1 MISKIDKE
9 ISLHLRSNIDTLR
22 INTKTV
28 KLRNKSWKTK
38 VLIKSPTIEL
48 KSIDLLE
55 SLIKLDKKTS
65 LLKNSRFNFWKLS
78 SAQRQR
84 LIQELMNWLK
94 LELNATLKI
103 LQTSLSEKKSS
114 FKRDLLTNKRKLVTT
129 NTTLFLGSEKLKL
142 EVIMKS
148 VDLTKELIFWILKST
163 ITIKDVTV
171 FNNFSLIKRNP
182 FPRLLS
188 LSMKLTQP
196 FKKKNTIWTNLMV
209 NLDISKVKMNNTKT
223 LKLNYSKLTNMS
235 IFKAKNTNWDIKNLL
250 SFFRKPIKMNNLLLM
265 KLIDWSLTLNKCT
278 LIKLSFK
285 LKLLLLTNT
294 WLILTIK
301 ITAFK
306 KSLKVSLRLM
316 IK

>member
-1 MISKIDKE
+1 
-9 ISLHLRSNIDTLR
+9 
-22 INTKTV
+22 
-28 KLRNKSWKTK
+28 
-38 VLIKSPTIEL
+38 
-48 KSIDLLE
+48 
-55 SLIKLDKKTS
+55 
-65 LLKNSRFNFWKLS
+65 
-78 SAQRQR
+78 
-84 LIQELMNWLK
+84 MNWLK

-188 LSMKLTQP
+188 LSMKLTRQ

-235 IFKAKNTNWDIKNLL
+235 IFKAKNTNWDTKNSL
-250 SFFRKPIKMNNLLLM
+250 SFSKKLIKMNNLLLM

-278 LIKLSFK
+278 LIKLNFK
-285 LKLLLLTNT
+285 LKLLLLTNI